1 VAGLGVALSLMPD
14 HALLNDI
21 NAQINFYSWLK
32 RGLRISVSMEN
43 EPEFFYRYHRRF
55 NELIAK
61 SHADSREAASLFDY
75 LNRML

>member
-1 VAGLGVALSLMPD
+1 MPE

-21 NAQINFYSWLK
+21 NAHTINFYRWLK
-32 RGLRISVSMEN
+32 RGLRISVPMEN
-43 EPEFFYRYHRRF
+43 EPEFFYRYHPRF

-61 SHADSREAASLFDY
+61 SHADSREAASLFYY